1 MAEKQIIKKDE
12 ISIGREQSDYTSSVK
27 MANEL
32 LAAFTENGYN
42 LTDEQAQ
49 ELINRNFNKEALA
62 QYAETLTTAVA
73 PIQRMDEIRATATD
87 LYQIIVKTIP
97 GWEMTY
103 FQFFGAKVKDLKV
116 AEDAKVLKSIEDKY
130 TTFAEGEALEVF
142 SRLQRIA
149 DEFNIL
155 IPQLRQS
162 VFNRHLQHQFLFI
175 TNHEGKVIPN
185 IEIINFRLKDL

>member
-1 MAEKQIIKKDE
+1 MAERQIIKKDE
-12 ISIGREQSDYTSSVK
+12 ISIGREQSDYTSSVR

-32 LAAFTENGYN
+32 LAAFTKHGYN
-42 LTDEQAQ
+42 LSDEQAQ

-73 PIQRMDEIRATATD
+73 PVQRMDEVRATAGD
-87 LYQIIVKTIP
+87 LYQVILRTYP

-116 AEDAKVLKSIEDKY
+116 TEDAKVLKQIEDKH

-142 SRLQRIA
+142 NRLQRIA
-149 DEFNIL
+149 DELNTVFPKI
-155 IPQLRQS
+155 RKS

-175 TNHEGKVIPN
+175 TNHEGKIIPN
-185 IEIINFRLKDL
+185 IEIINFKDF